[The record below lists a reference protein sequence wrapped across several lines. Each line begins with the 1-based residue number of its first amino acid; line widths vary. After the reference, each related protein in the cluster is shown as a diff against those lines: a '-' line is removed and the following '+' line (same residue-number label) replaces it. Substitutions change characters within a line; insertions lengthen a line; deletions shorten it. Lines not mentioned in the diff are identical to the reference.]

1 VALTVAHYN
10 LCKMYSAIRMTP
22 AMKARITH
30 WIWTVADLLA
40 A

>member
-10 LCKMYSAIRMTP
+10 LCKMHSTIRMTP
-22 AMKARITH
+22 AMKAGLVNRP
-30 WIWTVADLLA
+30 WSVAELLA